1 MANKERI
8 CNHKSRVRLFL
19 ENMIVYGLG
28 SVIGKIIPFAL
39 LPIITRMLPS
49 SYYYGISD
57 LAEVIVSF
65 GASFSVMGMYD
76 IMFRF
81 FFEKEDESYKKTLCS
96 STLTFVLLN
105 AGVLSGV
112 LILLRETIA
121 VLVFKN
127 VQYTNLVIVAATSIF
142 FSAISLIVSAP
153 TRMQN
158 RKELYLGVN
167 AIIPFIS
174 YSVSIVLLKLGVYEY
189 ALPVVTLCNYLL
201 LTIIFLIINYRYYEL
216 KLCDW
221 KLIGQ
226 MLKLG
231 IPLVPNFVIY
241 WIFNSSD
248 KLMINYL
255 LGTEAAGVYGVG
267 AKLGHLSQL
276 IYTAFA
282 GGWQYFA
289 FSTMK
294 DKDQVQL
301 TSKVFEYL
309 GILTFISSIGITCLS
324 KLIFGIMFAEEYS
337 SGYLVMPYMFLAP
350 LLLMLYQT
358 AGNQFLVIK
367 KTWPTML
374 ILMLGAIANLLFNLT
389 FIPILGIEGAAIGTL
404 LGYVISVAICVAVLT
419 RMKLIGISCRF
430 YGCCLLMLF
439 FLLIWRICVYR
450 YDVVYIIAGVLV
462 MLAMVYMYRQDII
475 TMFGLLRT
483 KGEK

>member
-1 MANKERI
+1 MADMSS
-8 CNHKSRVRLFL
+8 KSMKKNRARLFL

-39 LPIITRMLPS
+39 LPVITRMLPS
-49 SYYYGISD
+49 TYYYGISD

-81 FFEKEDESYKKTLCS
+81 FFEKEDELYRKTLCS
-96 STLTFVLLN
+96 STLTFVFLN
-105 AGVLSGV
+105 AGVLSAV
-112 LILLRETIA
+112 LILLRDPIA
-121 VLVFKN
+121 KIIFRN
-127 VQYTNLVIVAATSIF
+127 SQYSNLVIVAAISIF

-158 RKELYLGVN
+158 RKELFLGIN
-167 AIIPFIS
+167 AIIPIIS
-174 YSVSIVLLKLGVYEY
+174 YSISILLLKMGVYEY
-189 ALPVVTLCNYLL
+189 ALPIVTLCNYLL
-201 LTIIFLIINYRYYEL
+201 LSFIFLFINYRYYGISW
-216 KLCDW
+216 CNW
-221 KLIGQ
+221 NLIYQ

-231 IPLVPNFVIY
+231 VPLVPNFVIY

-248 KLMINYL
+248 KVMINYL

-309 GILTFISSIGITCLS
+309 GILTFVSSIGVTCLS
-324 KLIFGIMFAEEYS
+324 KSLFGIMFAEEYS
-337 SGYLVMPYMFLAP
+337 GGYLVMPYMFLAP

-374 ILMLGAIANLLFNLT
+374 ILMFGAIANLLFNFI
-389 FIPILGIEGAAIGTL
+389 FIPVLGIEGAAIGTL
-404 LGYVISVAICVAVLT
+404 LGYVISVVVCVTVLT
-419 RMKLIGISCRF
+419 RMKLIGIQRRF
-430 YGCCLLMLF
+430 YSCCLLMISF
-439 FLLIWRICVYR
+439 FVVWRACAYQ
-450 YDVVYIIAGVLV
+450 YDVAYIIAGVLTIIG
-462 MLAMVYMYRQDII
+462 MIYLYRQDLC
-475 TMFGLLRT
+475 TMLKSFTT

>member
-1 MANKERI
+1 MANVSG
-8 CNHKSRVRLFL
+8 KSRVRLFL

-28 SVIGKIIPFAL
+28 SVLGKIIPFIL
-39 LPIITRMLPS
+39 LPVITRMLPS
-49 SYYYGISD
+49 TYYYGISD

-65 GASFSVMGMYD
+65 GASFSVMGLYD

-81 FFEKEDESYKKTLCS
+81 YFEKEDEQYKKTLCS

-105 AGVLSGV
+105 AGILGGG
-112 LILLRETIA
+112 LILLREPIA
-121 VLVFKN
+121 RLVFRN
-127 VQYTNLVIVAATSIF
+127 DQYSDLVVIAATSIF
-142 FSAISLIVSAP
+142 FSAVSLIVSAP
-153 TRMQN
+153 TRMKN
-158 RKELYLGVN
+158 KKELYLGVN
-167 AIIPFIS
+167 AVIPLVS
-174 YSVSIVLLKLGVYEY
+174 YSVAIVLLKLGVYEY

-201 LTIIFLIINYRYYEL
+201 LTVIFIVINRKHFDL
-216 KLCDW
+216 KLHDW

-226 MLKLG
+226 MLRLG

-248 KLMINYL
+248 KFMINYM

-294 DKDQVQL
+294 DEDQVQL

-309 GILTFISSIGITCLS
+309 GILTFASSIGITCLS
-324 KLIFGIMFAEEYS
+324 KLIFGIMFTEEYS
-337 SGYLVMPYMFLAP
+337 NGYLVMPYMFLAP

-367 KTWPTML
+367 KTWPTMI
-374 ILMLGAIANLLFNLT
+374 ILLFGAIANLFFNYI
-389 FIPILGIEGAAIGTL
+389 FIPMIGIEGAAIGTL
-404 LGYVISVAICVAVLT
+404 LGYIVSVLICVIVLIK
-419 RMKLIGISCRF
+419 MKLLEIRWRF
-430 YGCCLLMLF
+430 WGCCLLMLG
-439 FLLIWRICVYR
+439 FLAIWRTFTNQC
-450 YDVVYIIAGVLV
+450 DMVYILAGVLIIV
-462 MLAMVYMYRQDII
+462 GVIYLYRRDLTTI
-475 TMFGLLRT
+475 FKLFT
-483 KGEK
+483 KKGD